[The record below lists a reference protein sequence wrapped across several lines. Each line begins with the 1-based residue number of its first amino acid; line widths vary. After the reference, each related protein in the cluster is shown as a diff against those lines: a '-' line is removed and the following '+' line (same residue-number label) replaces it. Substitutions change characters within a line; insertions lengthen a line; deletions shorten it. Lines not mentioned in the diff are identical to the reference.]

1 MAHALP
7 IDDAISGQTP
17 EEVPN
22 AVDGA
27 VRALVY
33 SCSNAGTL
41 DQTIECV
48 FLQRGFHFEGQRG
61 SHRTYR
67 ETARRGR
74 S

>member
-7 IDDAISGQTP
+7 IGDVISGQTP
-17 EEVPN
+17 EEARN
-22 AVDGA
+22 AVDEA
-27 VRALVY
+27 VRVFVDSY
-33 SCSNAGTL
+33 SNAGTL

-48 FLQRGFHFEGQRG
+48 FLQTGFHFEGQRG

-67 ETARRGR
+67 EKARRGR